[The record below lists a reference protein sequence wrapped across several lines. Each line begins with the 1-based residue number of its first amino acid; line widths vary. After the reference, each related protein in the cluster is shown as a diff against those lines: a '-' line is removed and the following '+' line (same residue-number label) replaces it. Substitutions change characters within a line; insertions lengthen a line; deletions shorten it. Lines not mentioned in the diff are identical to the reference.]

1 MANIAA
7 ISTPSTSTS
16 STPAAGSTA
25 AKASSS
31 NKNSVSA
38 AMDKNAALGKDE
50 FLKLLITQLRFQDPM
65 NPMEDKEFIAQMAQ
79 FNSLEQMQTLNKN
92 FTANSEFSQLTQASS
107 LIGKNVSIRQDE
119 ETFPGKV
126 MEVRKVDGELKI
138 MVQKL
143 DATGAPDGTPPQP
156 HDLSTIEQVA

>member
-1 MANIAA
+1 MANTAA
-7 ISTPSTSTS
+7 IGATSTSTS
-16 STPAAGSTA
+16 SAPAAGATA
-25 AKASSS
+25 AKGSS
-31 NKNSVSA
+31 NKSSVSA

-79 FNSLEQMQTLNKN
+79 FNSLEQMQTLNRN

-126 MEVRKVDGELKI
+126 MEVRKVEGELKV

-143 DATGAPDGTPPQP
+143 DETGSPDGTPPQP
-156 HDLSTIEQVA
+156 YDLSTIEQVA